1 MNLHSRIKIKDLR
14 LKNIKWNQKEGSGIG
29 QRQTLAVEV
38 ESKVGAEEE
47 EEDTNY
53 KFKTRDRS
61 QNKLLLTGEC
71 SRGCGSETEP
81 VAQPTYLFLS
91 PFPRTFMQGNG
102 CLNEK
107 AGRGEADI

>member
-1 MNLHSRIKIKDLR
+1 M
-14 LKNIKWNQKEGSGIG
+14 
-29 QRQTLAVEV
+29 
-38 ESKVGAEEE
+38 GAEEE

-61 QNKLLLTGEC
+61 QKLLTGEC

-91 PFPRTFMQGNG
+91 PFPRTLMQGNG